1 MPKQNKT
8 LKHKVLVYHSKTK
21 HPNKPILSNAP
32 SKKQI
37 VYPTVK
43 REFTPGETAI

>member
-8 LKHKVLVYHSKTK
+8 LKHKVYHSKTK
-21 HPNKPILSNAP
+21 HPNKLILNNVP
-32 SKKQI
+32 PKKQI

-43 REFTPGETAI
+43 GEFTPGETAN